1 CEVGTGS
8 GLGEQLAPPLFA
20 GEHRA
25 EKTLLHRVIGVCSD
39 RGAGE
44 GHEEGT
50 RMCRLGTGCLET
62 LFDHT
67 VQLGAQA
74 QSAVALGE
82 MDPGEASIEACS
94 AERHVV
100 HLLGIV
106 CGEQRVERVVD
117 QLRLGIGR
125 DRTRGGVS
133 DSHLRIVADQH
144 SRNEVRALDV
154 RHAHD
159 SSGLSIPASLC
170 CCWVRSGVVLHLTDY
185 PELADDSAS
194 TLSDACGLEPKFI
207 CERVFEATDGNETL
221 TELVDWLIGRPL
233 SVLIIVLVAWI
244 VTRVAQRYVRRLVTR
259 IVAPDRTATARRLAK
274 FGIDDPTSIMGA
286 EADPRRDARATSISD
301 VVGSTITV
309 LIWVVAII
317 LVVGEFGFDL
327 GPFIAGAGIAG
338 VALGFGAQS
347 LVKDCISGLFMLVED
362 QYGIGDIV
370 DLGEAIGEVEQ
381 VTLRTTVVRG
391 LDGTVWHVPNGE
403 VQRVGNKSQL
413 WSVALVDID
422 VAYDSDITAAKNLML
437 STATEVCASEQWSPD
452 VLDEPIVLGV
462 ESLGADGITL
472 RMIVKTSPGSQWALQ
487 RELREALKAS
497 YDSAGIEIPF
507 PQRTVWVRGDTTELG
522 QSAPTAH

>member
-1 CEVGTGS
+1 V
-8 GLGEQLAPPLFA
+8 LYL
-20 GEHRA
+20 
-25 EKTLLHRVIGVCSD
+25 
-39 RGAGE
+39 
-44 GHEEGT
+44 
-50 RMCRLGTGCLET
+50 
-62 LFDHT
+62 T
-67 VQLGAQA
+67 V
-74 QSAVALGE
+74 S
-82 MDPGEASIEACS
+82 
-94 AERHVV
+94 
-100 HLLGIV
+100 
-106 CGEQRVERVVD
+106 
-117 QLRLGIGR
+117 
-125 DRTRGGVS
+125 
-133 DSHLRIVADQH
+133 
-144 SRNEVRALDV
+144 
-154 RHAHD
+154 
-159 SSGLSIPASLC
+159 
-170 CCWVRSGVVLHLTDY
+170 

-207 CERVFEATDGNETL
+207 CERVFEATGGNETL
-221 TELVDWLIGRPL
+221 TEFVDWLIGRPL
-233 SVLIIVLVAWI
+233 SVLIIVFVAWI

-259 IVAPDRTATARRLAK
+259 IVAPDRTATARRLAMI
-274 FGIDDPTSIMGA
+274 GIDNPTSIMGA
-286 EADPRRDARATSISD
+286 EADPRRNSRATSISD

-381 VTLRTTVVRG
+381 VTLRTTVLRG

-413 WSVALVDID
+413 WSVALVDVD
-422 VAYDSDITAAKNLML
+422 VAYDSDLVAAKNLML
-437 STATEVCASEQWSPD
+437 LTATEVCASAQWSPD

-507 PQRTVWVRGDTTELG
+507 PQRTVWVRGNTTDLG
-522 QSAPTAH
+522 QPAPTTH